1 MTKIKLNLRIP
12 IIDELGK
19 VTVPGRNVGSALAQQ
34 MLQSGSNEET
44 EIYKIFDWALTLGKG
59 DRIDLNEGDAKML
72 RKWIVDNKELFILV
86 KAPALKAIDA
96 LDFKRVKK
104 IADKE
109 E

>member
-12 IIDELGK
+12 IIDESGK
-19 VTVPGRNVGSALAQQ
+19 VTIPGRNVGSALAQQ
-34 MLQSGSNEET
+34 MLLSGSNEET

-72 RKWIVDNKELFILV
+72 RKWIVDNKELFILI
-86 KAPALKAIDA
+86 KGPALRALDA

-104 IADKE
+104 IAGKAE
-109 E
+109 